1 MITTK
6 DRMGGFISAK
16 IVDVKQIDSFLVSG
30 GNVRLVYKD
39 AYIPT
44 SLDIFK
50 NGVDASASLSS
61 FKSGEIF
68 NVDITIEIK
77 ELVFLSFRSF
87 NKYLAIL
94 ELPTGEQYLFGSPH
108 FPLTITSE
116 LIFAKTASGRSGG
129 LIKMKGKQP
138 HNILI
143 MQ

>member
-16 IVDVKQIDSFLVSG
+16 IVEVKQIESFLVSG
-30 GNVRLVYKD
+30 GNVSLVYKD

-44 SLDIFK
+44 SLDIIK
-50 NGVDASASLSS
+50 NGVDASAPSS
-61 FKSGEIF
+61 SSKSGEIF

-94 ELPTGEQYLFGSPH
+94 ELPNGEIHVFGTPK
-108 FPLTITSE
+108 FPLMVYPGHNYSK
-116 LIFAKTASGRSGG
+116 APSGRHGG
-129 LIKMKGKQP
+129 ILKMTGKQP
-138 HNILI
+138 HNVLI

>member
-16 IVDVKQIDSFLVSG
+16 IVDVKQIESFLVSG
-30 GNVRLVYKD
+30 GNVSLVYKD

-44 SLDIFK
+44 SLDIAK
-50 NGVDASASLSS
+50 NGVDASAPSS
-61 FKSGEIF
+61 SSKSGEIF

-77 ELVFLSFRSF
+77 ELVFLSFTSF

-94 ELPTGEQYLFGSPH
+94 ELPTGEQYLFGSPQ
-108 FPLTITSE
+108 FPLTITPE
-116 LIFAKTASGRSGG
+116 LIFAKTARGRSGG